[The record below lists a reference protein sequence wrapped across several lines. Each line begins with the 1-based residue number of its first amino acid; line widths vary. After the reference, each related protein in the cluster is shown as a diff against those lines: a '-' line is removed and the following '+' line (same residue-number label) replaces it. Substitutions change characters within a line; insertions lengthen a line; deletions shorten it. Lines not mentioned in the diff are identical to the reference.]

1 MTRTCACGRRFTPRV
16 HNQTHCSRKCRSW
29 HRATPLKPC
38 QDCGTPHTATA
49 VRCADCYDSQRQPA
63 SDQTKVRMRASA
75 AARYAAM
82 VTITEATIAQ
92 VVDLREQGTTLAVTA
107 AQVGLTLYM
116 TRQLWI
122 KHRRTA

>member
-1 MTRTCACGRRFTPRV
+1 
-16 HNQTHCSRKCRSW
+16 
-29 HRATPLKPC
+29 
-38 QDCGTPHTATA
+38 
-49 VRCADCYDSQRQPA
+49 
-63 SDQTKVRMRASA
+63 
-75 AARYAAM
+75 M